1 MQAFLID
8 FSNGSEHRF
17 FCSNAKNIKKME
29 TKVLETV
36 ANVFAENQK
45 DYYFGNISD
54 VDLLKVRVERFGEFI
69 NELNKFSIR
78 KMFFTLNT
86 LLATYVEFSQDDKDT
101 KGKILE
107 NLNSITHLLETLSV
121 YADDVEIW
129 GSFFDNISEKLFNE
143 L

>member
-1 MQAFLID
+1 
-8 FSNGSEHRF
+8 
-17 FCSNAKNIKKME
+17 ME

-54 VDLLKVRVERFGEFI
+54 VDLLKVRVERFGDFI

-78 KMFFTLNT
+78 KMFLTLNT
-86 LLATYVEFSQDDKDT
+86 LLATYVEFSQDDKET

-107 NLNSITHLLETLSV
+107 DLNSITHLLETLSV